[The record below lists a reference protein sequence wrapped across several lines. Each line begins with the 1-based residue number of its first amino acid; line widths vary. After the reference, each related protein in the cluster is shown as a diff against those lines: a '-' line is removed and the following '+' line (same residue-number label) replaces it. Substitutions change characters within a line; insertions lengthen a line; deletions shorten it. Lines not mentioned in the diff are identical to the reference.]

1 MGSVKDLEILKMPSD
16 IPGLGRF
23 HFSDRYSVFDYGEMP
38 DLIENKGKALCLIS
52 AFFFEIMEKRGINT
66 HYIGVVE
73 KGRAKKIDE
82 LDQPVDVMEI
92 KLVNVYHP
100 EKTKNGYDYAIFKK
114 LRGNFLIPLEVI
126 YRNSI
131 PEGSS
136 VYRRIERGELT
147 LDDLGVEKLPKPGE
161 KLPKPLIDFSTK
173 LEDVDRY
180 LTKSE
185 AKEISGMSDEEFDAL
200 INLSLEINKIITSE
214 VGKAGIENED
224 GKIEFAFDERREL
237 MVVDSVGTPDEC
249 RFSFCGVEISK
260 EILRRY
266 YRKTDWYRRIEKV
279 KGERNWRKIVGKPPR
294 LSQEVKKLVS
304 QMYMS
309 ACNEI
314 TGLKFFDSPSL
325 KDVVKRMTELMGDL
339 NG

>member
-16 IPGLGRF
+16 SPGIGRF
-23 HFSDRYSVFDYGEMP
+23 HFSDRYSVFDYGDMP

-52 AFFFEIMEKRGINT
+52 AFFFETMERRDIKT
-66 HYIGVVE
+66 HYVGVVE
-73 KGRAKKIDE
+73 KGRIKKIDE
-82 LDQPVDVMEI
+82 LDEPVDVMEI
-92 KLVNVYHP
+92 RLVNVYHP
-100 EKTKNGYDYAIFKK
+100 EKTEKGYDYAIFKK
-114 LRGNFLIPLEVI
+114 LKGNFLIPLEVI
-126 YRNSI
+126 YRNSL

-136 VYRRIERGELT
+136 VYKRIERGELT
-147 LDDLGVEKLPKPGE
+147 LDDLGIEKLPNPRE
-161 KLPKPLIDFSTK
+161 RLLKPLIDFSTK

-185 AKEISGMSDEEFDAL
+185 AKEISGMSDEEFNEL
-200 INLSLEINKIITSE
+200 INLSLEINDIITTE

-249 RFSFCGVEISK
+249 RFSFDGVEISK
-260 EILRRY
+260 EVLRRY

-279 KGERNWRKIVGKPPR
+279 RGEKNWRKIVGKPPR

-304 QMYMS
+304 EMYMS

-325 KDVVKRMTELMGDL
+325 RDVAKSIAELMGDL